1 MERLDRGLVAVKV
14 NNGVFLSWR
23 MFGTDPSNIAFNLYR
38 NGTKINST
46 PITGATNYVD
56 TGGTT
61 SSTYTVRAVIN
72 GQEQEA
78 SKPVSVWAQNYLQ
91 IPIQPPSSAYE
102 ANDCSAADLD
112 GDGEYELCLKWEPNN
127 AKDNSQSGYT
137 DNVYLDAYKL
147 NGTRCGE

>member
-1 MERLDRGLVAVKV
+1 VDYLEVIPTNEPQHPPFTDAYSWTYTCWCASDGETGQRLVAVKV

-78 SKPVSVWAQNYLQ
+78 SNL
-91 IPIQPPSSAYE
+91 
-102 ANDCSAADLD
+102 
-112 GDGEYELCLKWEPNN
+112 
-127 AKDNSQSGYT
+127 
-137 DNVYLDAYKL
+137 
-147 NGTRCGE
+147 

>member
-1 MERLDRGLVAVKV
+1 LCGKSKQRSIFKLENVWYGSFQHCIQLV
-14 NNGVFLSWR
+14 
-23 MFGTDPSNIAFNLYR
+23 PQR
-38 NGTKINST
+38 NKINST

-112 GDGEYELCLKWEPNN
+112 GDGEYEIVLKWEPNN
-127 AKDNSQSGYT
+127 AKDNSQSGIY
-137 DNVYLDAYKL
+137 
-147 NGTRCGE
+147 R

>member
-1 MERLDRGLVAVKV
+1 
-14 NNGVFLSWR
+14 

-91 IPIQPPSSAYE
+91 IPFSHRQARTRLMTAVPQTLTE
-102 ANDCSAADLD
+102 TENMK
-112 GDGEYELCLKWEPNN
+112 LC
-127 AKDNSQSGYT
+127 
-137 DNVYLDAYKL
+137 
-147 NGTRCGE
+147 